1 MRYQDLTSGLR
12 CRNEGPG
19 CVLQRRHRLPS
30 AAARSSASSLCTLG
44 CSSALARPHV
54 RSTFL
59 GTNRREGVTSSGL
72 HGAQKGLRVGAARR
86 RKRRKKKGMGVGCVG
101 GRWQRLSQM
110 LQVSARGGAYRFSS
124 SAIHTPSADPYSPIA
139 PPKSRLTWVLLT
151 HLPAVFDRLFHFSGG
166 PLNPVQHFAAVFP
179 FEKFSFAELRSIVGL
194 DAHTQATERG
204 T

>member
-12 CRNEGPG
+12 CRNEGPCCAPATPSPTERESALF
-19 CVLQRRHRLPS
+19 CVVALHSGLR
-30 AAARSSASSLCTLG
+30 
-44 CSSALARPHV
+44 SSALAQPHG

-59 GTNRREGVTSSGL
+59 GTNTREGVTSSGL

-110 LQVSARGGAYRFSS
+110 LQVSARGGAYRCSS
-124 SAIHTPSADPYSPIA
+124 SAIHTPSAEPYSPIA

-166 PLNPVQHFAAVFP
+166 PSQPCAACRRC
-179 FEKFSFAELRSIVGL
+179 FSFRKILICRA
-194 DAHTQATERG
+194 
-204 T
+204 